1 MCLIFSF
8 DFWRDRSF
16 REMTDMIFI
25 DIDTVSVWH
34 TLTMIVHEYMST
46 EYTGTYVQVQEY
58 MSTEYT
64 GTGVQGT

>member
-16 REMTDMIFI
+16 REMTDMIFV

-34 TLTMIVHEYMST
+34 TLTMRVHEYLCA
-46 EYTGTYVQVQEY
+46 GVQEY
-58 MSTEYT
+58 RSLGVRGYVSTEKMST
-64 GTGVQGT
+64 

>member
-25 DIDTVSVWH
+25 DIDTVAVWH
-34 TLTMIVHEYMST
+34 TLTRRVHEYLCAGVQEYSSIGVREYMST
-46 EYTGTYVQVQEY
+46 EN
-58 MSTEYT
+58 MSKIIHT
-64 GTGVQGT
+64 

>member
-8 DFWRDRSF
+8 DFLRDRSF

-34 TLTMIVHEYMST
+34 TLTMRVHEYLCA
-46 EYTGTYVQVQEY
+46 GVQEY
-58 MSTEYT
+58 RVNEYMNTYVSTWIC
-64 GTGVQGT
+64 VS

>member
-34 TLTMIVHEYMST
+34 TLTMRVHEYLCA
-46 EYTGTYVQVQEY
+46 GVQEY
-58 MSTEYT
+58 RVNEYMNAYESTWIC
-64 GTGVQGT
+64 VS

>member
-25 DIDTVSVWH
+25 DIDTVAVWH
-34 TLTMIVHEYMST
+34 TLTRRVHEYLCA
-46 EYTGTYVQVQEY
+46 GVQEY
-58 MSTEYT
+58 SS
-64 GTGVQGT
+64 TGVRE

>member
-1 MCLIFSF
+1 MRLIFSF

-34 TLTMIVHEYMST
+34 TLTMRVHEYLCA
-46 EYTGTYVQVQEY
+46 GVQEY
-58 MSTEYT
+58 RSLGVRGYVSTEKMST
-64 GTGVQGT
+64 

>member
-34 TLTMIVHEYMST
+34 TLTMRVHEYLCA
-46 EYTGTYVQVQEY
+46 GVQEY
-58 MSTEYT
+58 RVNEYMDAYESTWIC
-64 GTGVQGT
+64 GS